1 MSSSHVAGVSGGPR
15 SGGSKG
21 GDEGSGPAADGSHG
35 SEAGGLSGGRAIFY
49 RSNDRQEFMRERK
62 DARDMKIYRSIL
74 ALLGIPG
81 PHLLT
86 TRGETRLFYA
96 ILLFSS
102 LFHAL
107 LGPYGRAPRHAG
119 LGTKTSSGSAAKT
132 SRRSSKTMHPER
144 SACCKRWRRSRR
156 RTPRSPSK
164 ACPPPSSG
172 RFTGLQEANTC

>member
-1 MSSSHVAGVSGGPR
+1 MAGVSGGPR

-86 TRGETRLFYA
+86 TRGETRLFSSYSPLFISFPCSSRPLRTCPA
-96 ILLFSS
+96 PCRLRNQDIERKRREDFEKKQQDDASREERLLQAMAEKQEENAKKSFQS
-102 LFHAL
+102 LSPAFF
-107 LGPYGRAPRHAG
+107 
-119 LGTKTSSGSAAKT
+119 GSVYRPT
-132 SRRSSKTMHPER
+132 R
-144 SACCKRWRRSRR
+144 
-156 RTPRSPSK
+156 
-164 ACPPPSSG
+164 G
-172 RFTGLQEANTC
+172 